1 MRCLLD
7 AFGDTL
13 DGTCVEVS
21 SFESVVFCCILVS
34 LHIFT
39 RQHLFLGLA
48 DWEASNLVQKGKRP
62 RILLDLLSSRPDFH
76 DIIKQCKDTQP
87 SKRSPVH
94 LPLHGCFTFTPTPA
108 SNLEEYLNVKWRR
121 LMYTRATPR
130 RTSD

>member
-34 LHIFT
+34 LQNFT
-39 RQHLFLGLA
+39 RQHLFPGLA

-62 RILLDLLSSRPDFH
+62 RILLDLLSSRPGFH
-76 DIIKQCKDTQP
+76 DIIKQC
-87 SKRSPVH
+87 
-94 LPLHGCFTFTPTPA
+94 
-108 SNLEEYLNVKWRR
+108 
-121 LMYTRATPR
+121 
-130 RTSD
+130 